1 LTDTPAV
8 RGDLTPERI
17 EAARQAIPI
26 GRLGK
31 PADIADTIAF
41 LASTRAG
48 YIAGAVIAPTA
59 VKLERTPD
67 ASN

>member
-8 RGDLTPERI
+8 RGDLTPEQI

-48 YIAGAVIAPTA
+48 
-59 VKLERTPD
+59 
-67 ASN
+67 